1 MRRTLAAAV
10 AVLALTAAQTAF
22 AENYPS
28 RPVHVIVPTPPGGP
42 VDVMARLLCNSLP
55 SQLGGQTFVVEN
67 KPGAGNIIGSK
78 LAAEAAPDGYTLHV
92 SSVSGLVLS
101 PLIHKNPG
109 YSAASFAP
117 IALIT
122 ETPQVLVVNPQV
134 PIKSLAELIA
144 YAKAHPGKL
153 NYSTGGIGTFPNLTA
168 ELFKK
173 LTGTNIVHVP
183 YKGGHLALNA
193 VLAGEAQLTFD
204 TLPTS
209 LQLVK
214 AGKLRAIAVSG
225 KQRRPELPDVP
236 DMQELGY
243 PQLTTGAWTAF
254 VAPKG
259 TPAEIVAKLN
269 AAANKALH
277 SEPMAGTLAKM
288 GAEARG
294 GTTKDL
300 ADYIAGET
308 AKWKPVIADLHIKAD

>member
-1 MRRTLAAAV
+1 MRRLLFVVFGLLFAAPALA
-10 AVLALTAAQTAF
+10 QS
-22 AENYPS
+22 YPN
-28 RPVHVIVPTPPGGP
+28 RPIRVIVPTPPGGP

-55 SQLGGQTFVVEN
+55 AHLGGQSVVVEN

-78 LAAEAAPDGYTLHV
+78 LAAEAVPDGYTLHV

-101 PLIHKNPG
+101 PMIHKHPG

-122 ETPQVLVVNPQV
+122 ETRQVLVVNTRS
-134 PIKSLAELIA
+134 PIKSVTDLVA
-144 YAKAHPGKL
+144 YAKKNPGKL
-153 NYSTGGIGTFPNLTA
+153 NYSSGGIGTFPNLTA

-173 LTGTNIVHVP
+173 LTGTDIVHVP

-193 VLAGEAQLTFD
+193 VLAGETQLTFD

-209 LQLVK
+209 LPLVK

-225 KQRRPELPDVP
+225 KTRAPELPDVP

-259 TPAEIVAKLN
+259 TPPAILAKLN
-269 AAANKALH
+269 AAANAALH
-277 SEPMAGTLAKM
+277 SEPMKGTLAM
-288 GAEARG
+288 LGADARG
-294 GTTKDL
+294 GTPQDL
-300 ADYIAGET
+300 ARYISEET
-308 AKWKPVIADLHIKAD
+308 AKWRPVIADLHIMVE